1 MSLFR
6 ADNEQVKLLSG
17 RAQHARTRSQQGAVM
32 VEAAM
37 VLPVMILIVV
47 GIIEF
52 GMLFTSYST
61 STASTRSGARLAATA
76 YAQAGSVASAQNAA
90 LTQIALSSAADLKVL
105 TNGTPVGMAVYK
117 VNPAATD
124 GAPFGGYPGDAVAGG
139 CSSSCVKFTWNP
151 TTKTMTQTTGSWTNA
166 DACGVTVDTIGV
178 FVQVQHK
185 YITAFFGSNRT
196 VTGHTVMRLEP
207 LPSDQCPGG

>member
-1 MSLFR
+1 MR
-6 ADNEQVKLLSG
+6 PAPAETQGVKCFSG
-17 RAQHARTRSQQGAVM
+17 PSPALRTRSQRGAVM

-37 VLPVMILIVV
+37 VLPVMIFIVV

-76 YAQAGSVASAQNAA
+76 YAQAGAVTSAQNTA
-90 LTQIALSSAADLKVL
+90 LTQIALSTSADLKVL

-117 VNPAATD
+117 VNPLSSD
-124 GAPFGGYPGDAVAGG
+124 GAPLGGYPGDAMAGG
-139 CSSSCVKFTWNP
+139 CTSSCVKFTWNP
-151 TTKTMTQTTGSWTNA
+151 TTKSMTQTTGSWTNA

-185 YITAFFGSNRT
+185 YITGFFGTTRT

>member
-1 MSLFR
+1 MFH
-6 ADNEQVKLLSG
+6 ADTIAVKLFFDSLK
-17 RAQHARTRSQQGAVM
+17 ADRTRSQQGAVM

-37 VLPVMILIVV
+37 VLPVMIFIVV

-61 STASTRSGARLAATA
+61 STASTRSGARVAATA
-76 YAQAGSVASAQNAA
+76 YAQAGTVPEAQNAA
-90 LTQIALSSAADLKVL
+90 LTQIALSTAADLKVL

-117 VNPAATD
+117 VNPATAD
-124 GAPFGGYPGDAVAGG
+124 GAPFGGFPVDAMAGG
-139 CSSSCVKFTWNP
+139 CSSSCVKFTWDT
-151 TTKTMTQTTGSWTNA
+151 TTKSMTQTTGSWTNA

-178 FVQVQHK
+178 FVQVNHT
-185 YITAFFGSNRT
+185 YITGFFGTTRT

>member
-1 MSLFR
+1 
-6 ADNEQVKLLSG
+6 
-17 RAQHARTRSQQGAVM
+17 M

-37 VLPVMILIVV
+37 VLPVMIFILV

-76 YAQAGSVASAQNAA
+76 YAQAGSVTASQNTA
-90 LTQIALSSAADLKVL
+90 LTQIALSTSADLQVL
-105 TNGTPVGMAVYK
+105 SNGTPVGMAVYK

-124 GAPFGGYPGDAVAGG
+124 GAPVGGYPGDSMAGG

-151 TTKTMTQTTGSWTNA
+151 TTKTMTQGSGSWTNA

-178 FVQVQHK
+178 FVQVQHD
-185 YITAFFGSNRT
+185 YITGFFGTTRT
-196 VTGHTVMRLEP
+196 VTGHTVLRLEP
-207 LPSDQCPGG
+207 LPSDQCAAG